1 MFKFKANNKIIDI
14 HSGLSGL
21 VVENTKVKVGN
32 KIEEF
37 DGMWASSLTNTAA
50 KGSLISRLLILQ
62 RDFN

>member
-1 MFKFKANNKIIDI
+1 MRCLNSKPITKIIDI

-37 DGMWASSLTNTAA
+37 DGMWASSLTNTAEKEA
-50 KGSLISRLLILQ
+50 
-62 RDFN
+62 